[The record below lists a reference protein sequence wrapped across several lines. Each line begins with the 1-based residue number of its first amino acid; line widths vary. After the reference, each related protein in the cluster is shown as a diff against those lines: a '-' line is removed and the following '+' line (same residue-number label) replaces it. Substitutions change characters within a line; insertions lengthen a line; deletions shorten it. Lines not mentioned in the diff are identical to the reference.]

1 MTVQIWKLETGL
13 GRFGFIWDFL
23 IIIFERGMLQFKQKI
38 SQKTE
43 RMALQSRS
51 DWMTRVASSDLPL
64 NQLN

>member
-1 MTVQIWKLETGL
+1 MKVLKSTTLVTYQEMWMTVQIWKLETGL

-43 RMALQSRS
+43 RMAL
-51 DWMTRVASSDLPL
+51 
-64 NQLN
+64 

>member
-1 MTVQIWKLETGL
+1 MKVLKSTTLVIYQEMWMTVQIWKLETGL

-43 RMALQSRS
+43 RMAL
-51 DWMTRVASSDLPL
+51 
-64 NQLN
+64 